1 MRRRHLILIAT
12 VGLALTTPAMLPSPG
27 QAAEHRDTASVLV
40 FGHRGAAGYRP
51 EHTLAS
57 YDLAVRLGADV
68 IEPDLVSTKDHV
80 LVARHENNITGT
92 TDVAS
97 HGEFAF
103 RKVTKTIDGVAATGW
118 FTEDFTLA
126 ELKTLRAVE
135 RLPKVREENTL
146 HDGRYQIPTLQEVI
160 DLAAQDSKRYGR
172 TIAIAP
178 ETKHPTYF
186 DGLGLSLEEPLVDAL
201 RKNHLDRK
209 DSGVYLQSFET
220 RNLREL
226 RRRFGLK
233 VHLVQL
239 TGTSGTP
246 FGEPQTYA
254 SMTTPAGLREISTY
268 ADWLGPD
275 KAQIF
280 PRAAD
285 GSTAAPTALLRD
297 AHEAGLRVVAYT
309 YRAENQFL
317 PLQYRHGADP
327 NAYGDVLAELREAMR
342 AGLDG
347 FFTDQ
352 ADLGFTAR
360 EDVLGY
366 HLSVGHPEAPAA

>member
-1 MRRRHLILIAT
+1 MRRRPLVL
-12 VGLALTTPAMLPSPG
+12 LAALSVAVATPAVLPSSSH
-27 QAAEHRDTASVLV
+27 AAEHRGPTSVLV

-80 LVARHENNITGT
+80 LIARHENNILGT
-92 TDVAS
+92 TDVAQ
-97 HGEFAF
+97 HPEFAD
-103 RKVTKTIDGVAATGW
+103 RRRTKTVDGVSSDGFW
-118 FTEDFTLA
+118 TEDFTLA
-126 ELKTLRAVE
+126 EIKTLRAVE

-146 HDGRYQIPTLQEVI
+146 HDGRYQVPTLQEVI
-160 DLAAQDSKRYGR
+160 DLAAQDAKRYGR

-178 ETKHPTYF
+178 ETKHPSYF
-186 DGLGLSLEEPLVDAL
+186 DAIGLPLEEPLVAAL

-209 DSGVYLQSFET
+209 DSSVYLQSFET
-220 RNLREL
+220 RNLQEL
-226 RRRFGLK
+226 RHRFGLK

-254 SMTTPAGLREISTY
+254 SMTTPAGLARIASY

-275 KAQIF
+275 KAQVF

-285 GSTAAPTALLRD
+285 GSTGAPTTLLRD
-297 AHEAGLRVVAYT
+297 AHAAGLSVVPYT

-317 PLQYRHGADP
+317 PLQYRKGTDP
-327 NAYGDVLAELREAMR
+327 NAYGDLLSELREAML
-342 AGLDG
+342 AGVDG

-366 HLSVGHPEAPAA
+366 GYSVEHPEGLAS